1 MPIIVK
7 CKNPECGRTLR
18 VKDEHAGKTAKCPD
32 CQQLIKIPVQL
43 PSPSGRG
50 VGGEGIAQPAAV
62 AVEVDKTEDKSRRLP
77 TAAPMTEAPLPV
89 ARPMPADSP
98 LPVAVPM
105 PAAPKGDAQTESAPK
120 KRTTGASDILSFP
133 SLTVRA
139 RGGFKGI
146 FSSDKVVVDTKSEEP
161 VGVVSNRQKR
171 VLGLFPTGRPQWEV
185 RETPESEPL
194 LTVFI
199 DEDRTLIKDE
209 LVGYECEVA
218 DDKGDTIG
226 TIHFQAKKNLF
237 SGGGSCWIEDANE
250 NKIATVGFD
259 SGNISGR
266 PASQFTPRGHG

>member
-1 MPIIVK
+1 MPIVVK

-32 CQQLIKIPVQL
+32 CQQLIKIPAQA
-43 PSPSGRG
+43 PSPSGRA
-50 VGGEGIAQPAAV
+50 EGRAAQPAAV
-62 AVEVDKTEDKSRRLP
+62 VVDEERRLP
-77 TAAPMTEAPLPV
+77 MAAPIADAPLPV
-89 ARPMPADSP
+89 ALPMPVAPRAD
-98 LPVAVPM
+98 
-105 PAAPKGDAQTESAPK
+105 AAPERKK
-120 KRTTGASDILSFP
+120 KRASTDRAGEGAGIFSLP

-146 FSSDKVVVDTKSEEP
+146 FSSDKVVVDTKTDEP
-161 VGVVSNRQKR
+161 IGVVSNRQKR
-171 VLGLFPTGRPQWEV
+171 LLGLFPTGRPQWEV

-226 TIHFQAKKNLF
+226 
-237 SGGGSCWIEDANE
+237 
-250 NKIATVGFD
+250 
-259 SGNISGR
+259 
-266 PASQFTPRGHG
+266 